1 MLSKEQSE
9 NLLYSLPSFYRDFL
23 PVDNS
28 LLKLYDVYAKT
39 IDYAWNVYRETEDG
53 QFISTTRTVSTIPYF
68 KVDIEDAF
76 YSVQTAEILSGMNF
90 EDQVA
95 YMDKNNLYASFS
107 FSQKNQTDDPIVYS
121 MRLMISFTDTVP
133 LKMFTDYFIRNNR
146 LYLLPSFVQSNKQVL
161 RYLHAFDMK
170 INDYTLEKNFGSR
183 FQLKPGSL
191 LTRFEYRDVLEAYIR
206 AFQGNL
212 TIRALKE
219 SIRLATKW
227 DTFSIEDMK
236 SPSISEAKLQLYKDW
251 TISPLK
257 FLVTLPEELIP
268 EKAKTNIV
276 RTLLNEIKESQTD
289 YMLFYDVL
297 RLDEMP
303 IMMKKKP
310 IYHVNRT
317 DPIRNK
323 ETSKVSKLTLKVHD
337 NPFDLFGTYDTT
349 FFYNQTLDYDAEP
362 KPEIVG
368 IQQHSANWDETQGD
382 DQVAVKFYSL
392 MIPRNFHANKDL
404 SAETITFSVNSN
416 QDTTTSFEL
425 YGALR
430 IDGTYRLIESVA
442 NNKQQGTISFLHNA
456 IGSGN
461 LYYKSRSKDLSKVSL
476 FTLPIY
482 IGDQSMIPMFDEDD
496 IIHEDYLLEE
506 AYVVDTSL
514 GMQSLIA
521 YLLDITAY

>member
-1 MLSKEQSE
+1 
-9 NLLYSLPSFYRDFL
+9 
-23 PVDNS
+23 
-28 LLKLYDVYAKT
+28 
-39 IDYAWNVYRETEDG
+39 
-53 QFISTTRTVSTIPYF
+53 
-68 KVDIEDAF
+68 
-76 YSVQTAEILSGMNF
+76 
-90 EDQVA
+90 
-95 YMDKNNLYASFS
+95 
-107 FSQKNQTDDPIVYS
+107 
-121 MRLMISFTDTVP
+121 
-133 LKMFTDYFIRNNR
+133 
-146 LYLLPSFVQSNKQVL
+146 
-161 RYLHAFDMK
+161 MK